1 MQEER
6 KSKAKKSIKIILAVV
21 LIAAAAVAV
30 WFILGGKDAFDGLE
44 NTVGI
49 SDTAVSETDGLSI
62 TYFDVGQGDCAL
74 IACDGKTVLIDA
86 GEAVYSEKIIRALN
100 LLGIRE
106 LDYAVCSHF
115 HSDHIGSMP
124 AVIEEFAPSQII
136 MPALS
141 PEYVPDT
148 YIYGKLLESTEECNA
163 EIINPLPGDSFTL
176 GTAKFT
182 VLGPLNELTENQN
195 DISLVIKLTYGER
208 SFLFTGDAEK
218 DEEKDIV
225 DSGADLESDVLKVGH
240 HGSSNSSSLEFLAAV
255 KPSFCI
261 ISVGKDNDYGHPH
274 EKTINNIMR
283 YTDKIYRTDI
293 CGDIHL
299 TCDGKEIKIEY

>member
-6 KSKAKKSIKIILAVV
+6 RSKAKKTIKIIAAVV

-30 WFILGGKDAFDGLE
+30 WFILGGKEAFEGLE
-44 NTVGI
+44 NTIGI
-49 SDTAVSETDGLSI
+49 SDTPVSEIEGLSI

-74 IACDGKTVLIDA
+74 AVCGGKTMLIDA

-100 LLGIRE
+100 SLGIRK

-124 AVIEEFAPSQII
+124 SVIDEFAPSQII

-148 YIYGKLLESTEECNA
+148 YIYGKLLESIGEYDA
-163 EIINPLPGDSFTL
+163 EIINPMPGDEFGL
-176 GTAKFT
+176 GGAVFT
-182 VLGPLNELTENQN
+182 VLGPLDELTENQN

-218 DEEKDIV
+218 DEEKDII
-225 DSGADLESDVLKVGH
+225 DSGADLESDVLKAGH
-240 HGSSNSSSLEFLAAV
+240 HGSSNSSSLDFLAAV
-255 KPSFCI
+255 SPSYCI

-274 EKTINNIMR
+274 ERTINNIMR
-283 YTDKIYRTDI
+283 FTDKIYRTDI

-299 TCDGKEIKIEY
+299 TCDGKEIRIDY